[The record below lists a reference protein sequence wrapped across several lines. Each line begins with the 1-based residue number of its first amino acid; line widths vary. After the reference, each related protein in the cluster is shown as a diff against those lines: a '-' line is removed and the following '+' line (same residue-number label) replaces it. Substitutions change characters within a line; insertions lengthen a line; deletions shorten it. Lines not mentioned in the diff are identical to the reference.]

1 MRKIPKFLFALICLS
16 MTFSSCENAFESEIP
31 SQEEIMTTT
40 KNKTA
45 IIDSL
50 EFEDVLVLE
59 ETEDLKALKEKMEQL
74 KRQQRSLSTFAS
86 YDDYDENFSMNVYNI
101 REIPITI
108 QARGQANTGN
118 RYLQTNGKSKELTLA
133 GSVTSNAQK
142 FYLKVLPASSG
153 IPYLIYSQQE
163 NTPIS
168 IGQYNSNPNNKVLFT
183 LPDANG
189 SLYSAGWDLKPCSA
203 NKGYFAIESNSYIG
217 QSDPNN
223 MWSIFYHV
231 VEVQN
236 NNKLGYAQYTKKAT
250 QEFRI
255 LPVNSFS
262 LQSIIY
268 DASSATITPASQIK
282 IVSTGRNLSVEPKP
296 YTIKVDKYYNETSY
310 YAEKRGYLDFNISNS
325 TRTFQR
331 PTVQANRI
339 VLPESSTPWDATY
352 KTTSTQNIS
361 KRLLFDIEGDAP
373 ENCLIEVS
381 SYIQTYNV
389 NVNYTAKATY
399 NGREI
404 KISGTWRG
412 YVILDPKIA
421 SPNHVPRFFDLT
433 TGKEIIYFSRS
444 VIKTIIKE

>member
-1 MRKIPKFLFALICLS
+1 MRKIFKFLFALVC
-16 MTFSSCENAFESEIP
+16 MTMFLFSCENALENEIP
-31 SQEEIMTTT
+31 SLQEEIMATA

-50 EFEDVLVLE
+50 ALEDVLALE
-59 ETEDLKALKEKMEQL
+59 ETEDLKTLKEKIEQL
-74 KRQQRSLSTFAS
+74 KRKQRSLSTFDS
-86 YDDYDENFSMNVYNI
+86 DDSDENFSMNVYNI

-133 GSVTSNAQK
+133 GSATSNAQK

-168 IGQYNSNPNNKVLFT
+168 VGQYNSNQNNKVLFT
-183 LPDANG
+183 MPDANG

-236 NNKLGYAQYTKKAT
+236 NNKLGYAQYSKKAT

-268 DASSATITPASQIK
+268 DANSATITPASQIK
-282 IVSTGRNLSVEPKP
+282 IVSTDRNNKNIRKKKRIGR
-296 YTIKVDKYYNETSY
+296 
-310 YAEKRGYLDFNISNS
+310 
-325 TRTFQR
+325 
-331 PTVQANRI
+331 
-339 VLPESSTPWDATY
+339 
-352 KTTSTQNIS
+352 
-361 KRLLFDIEGDAP
+361 
-373 ENCLIEVS
+373 
-381 SYIQTYNV
+381 
-389 NVNYTAKATY
+389 
-399 NGREI
+399 
-404 KISGTWRG
+404 
-412 YVILDPKIA
+412 A
-421 SPNHVPRFFDLT
+421 S
-433 TGKEIIYFSRS
+433 
-444 VIKTIIKE
+444 

>member
-1 MRKIPKFLFALICLS
+1 MRKIFKFLFALVC
-16 MTFSSCENAFESEIP
+16 MTMFLFSCENALENEIP
-31 SQEEIMTTT
+31 SLQEEIMATA

-50 EFEDVLVLE
+50 ALEDVLALE
-59 ETEDLKALKEKMEQL
+59 ETEDLKTLKEKIEQL
-74 KRQQRSLSTFAS
+74 KRKQRSLSTFDS
-86 YDDYDENFSMNVYNI
+86 DDSDENFSMNVYNI

-133 GSVTSNAQK
+133 GSATSNAQK

-168 IGQYNSNPNNKVLFT
+168 VGQYNSNQNNKVLFT
-183 LPDANG
+183 MPDANG

-236 NNKLGYAQYTKKAT
+236 NNKLGYAQYSKKAT

-268 DASSATITPASQIK
+268 DANSATITPASQIK
-282 IVSTGRNLSVEPKP
+282 IVSTDRNLSVEPKP

-331 PTVQANRI
+331 PTVQASRI

-352 KTTSTQNIS
+352 KTSSTQNIS
-361 KRLLFDIEGDAP
+361 KRLLFNIEGDAP
-373 ENCLIEVS
+373 ENCLIEVT

-389 NVNYTAKATY
+389 SINYTAKATY

-404 KISGTWRG
+404 KFSGTWRG
-412 YVILDPKIA
+412 YVILDPKIV
-421 SPNHVPRFFDLT
+421 SPTHIPRYFDLES
-433 TGKEIIYFSRS
+433 GEEIYFLRS
-444 VIKTIIKE
+444 ALKTTFNN